1 MEPDQHPLTK
11 LPDPWL
17 FDSEALLR
25 ELDRCRE
32 TVLQIPITNPNAT
45 HFGIQ
50 LAVNAIYNLSENLR
64 YILHPHREQQRAI
77 RKQHEESLSTAL
89 AENATATKAN
99 IVHLH
104 TPKPGNGKARQH
116 HHDRQH
122 AARENRRR
130 RRTFSQ
136 PAA

>member
-1 MEPDQHPLTK
+1 MTRQPEH

-32 TVLQIPITNPNAT
+32 TVLQIPITNPNTT

-50 LAVNAIYNLSENLR
+50 LAVNSIYNLSENLR
-64 YILHPHREQQRAI
+64 YLLHLHRDAQRAI
-77 RKQHEESLSTAL
+77 RKQQEQTLSAAL
-89 AENATATKAN
+89 SQNPATLKQN

-104 TPKPGNGKARQH
+104 TPAPSNGKAQQH
-116 HHDRQH
+116 HNNRQNSFES
-122 AARENRRR
+122 RKRRR
-130 RRTFSQ
+130 AQS